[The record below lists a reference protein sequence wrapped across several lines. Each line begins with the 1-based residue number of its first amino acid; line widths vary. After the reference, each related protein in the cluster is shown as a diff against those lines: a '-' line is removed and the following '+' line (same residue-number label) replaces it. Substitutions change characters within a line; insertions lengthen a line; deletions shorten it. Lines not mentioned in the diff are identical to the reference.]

1 MDAEVFASVAALNL
15 SNPLD
20 INARVLAV
28 HQFTLL
34 PEAVALA
41 AANKRVSN
49 ILTKQLADKIP
60 PGVNLDLLEDAAEK
74 KLAADIESLALLVTP
89 MLAQREYNQ
98 VLQKLALLRE
108 PVDTF
113 FDDVMVMADDSAV
126 RNNRLALLYSL
137 QQLFIGVADIS
148 QLVPAK

>member
-1 MDAEVFASVAALNL
+1 
-15 SNPLD
+15 
-20 INARVLAV
+20 
-28 HQFTLL
+28 
-34 PEAVALA
+34 
-41 AANKRVSN
+41 
-49 ILTKQLADKIP
+49 
-60 PGVNLDLLEDAAEK
+60 
-74 KLAADIESLALLVTP
+74 

-148 QLVPAK
+148 QLVPAKWSKGVGQQDVIVRKDSTII